1 MNRLQLI
8 DHLEKWGAG
17 LSDLSFNIL
26 CWYAEHFKML
36 SLILNTN
43 IFHFEGGYHKI
54 YVGTKYYIVCMV
66 LVHILY
72 VKWTQKKNLLNLFH
86 LYIDEKDSVQFFF
99 GVHLVDLTIIKII
112 VN

>member
-36 SLILNTN
+36 SLILNT
-43 IFHFEGGYHKI
+43 IFFILK
-54 YVGTKYYIVCMV
+54 VGTIKYM
-66 LVHILY
+66 
-72 VKWTQKKNLLNLFH
+72 
-86 LYIDEKDSVQFFF
+86 
-99 GVHLVDLTIIKII
+99 
-112 VN
+112 

>member
-43 IFHFEGGYHKI
+43 IFHFEGGYHKNI
-54 YVGTKYYIVCMV
+54 CRYE
-66 LVHILY
+66 ILY
-72 VKWTQKKNLLNLFH
+72 SMYGISAYMLNEI
-86 LYIDEKDSVQFFF
+86 YINEKDSVQFFF
-99 GVHLVDLTIIKII
+99 CVHLADLAIIKII
-112 VN
+112 QN